1 MDINDWWHVVT
12 NGKEFV
18 GKRLEGKAFEGAPEG
33 RQLVDVQECV
43 TQTGIVSDERNLPRP
58 RSVVMTFPSR
68 VKKLQIPTGA
78 LWVPI
83 SGLQGQGPVG
93 EDNRI
98 DRAARPRAARAGIGA
113 SPCPPVNSRRSLRGS
128 SERWVGSSP
137 RSSRTLSRWQSTM
150 ASSGSRRRSRT
161 VYGVFDTRVVW
172 LRNALDGD
180 G

>member
-83 SGLQGQGPVG
+83 SAYKDKGLWEKIIVSTEQLILEQ
-93 EDNRI
+93 
-98 DRAARPRAARAGIGA
+98 RAQESGLHLAR
-113 SPCPPVNSRRSLRGS
+113 
-128 SERWVGSSP
+128 
-137 RSSRTLSRWQSTM
+137 Q
-150 ASSGSRRRSRT
+150 
-161 VYGVFDTRVVW
+161 
-172 LRNALDGD
+172 
-180 G
+180 